1 MNHVPSP
8 APKTADAIDEL
19 AIKRAKADVAPRV
32 TPEDLEANIASEIYF
47 TAAEGAFGVGCNAD
61 WFAGREGPHGEPGRV
76 KGPLDLLTF
85 CVLTLKNGFTV
96 TGESAVASPANF
108 NADIGKSIARANAV
122 SKIWPLM
129 GYELRTK
136 LAAAT
141 TYKVF
146 VPYSWADVMTV
157 QTAPN
162 LLTDKVE
169 GHAVM
174 RDGKEIP
181 FSASPDFSSTS
192 TKDEILAQ
200 LNAFKA
206 THHV

>member
-32 TPEDLEANIASEIYF
+32 SVDDLEANIASEHYF
-47 TAAEGAFGVGCNAD
+47 TAAHGVFGVGSNAD
-61 WFAGREGPHGEPGRV
+61 WFAGKDGPYGEPGRV

-85 CVLTLKNGFTV
+85 CVLVLKNGFTV
-96 TGESAVASPANF
+96 TGESAVASPENF

-136 LAAAT
+136 LAGAT

-146 VPYSWADVMTV
+146 VPYSWADVQAMH
-157 QTAPN
+157 TAPN
-162 LLTDKVE
+162 LITGNID

-181 FSASPDFSSTS
+181 FSFPPELSELV
-192 TKDEILAQ
+192 TKARILEQ

>member
-8 APKTADAIDEL
+8 APTTADAIDEL

-32 TPEDLEANIASEIYF
+32 SVDDLEANIVSEHYF

-61 WFAGREGPHGEPGRV
+61 WFAGREGPYGEPGRV

-96 TGESAVASPANF
+96 TGESAVASPENF

-122 SKIWPLM
+122 AKIWPLM
-129 GYELRTK
+129 GYELRSK
-136 LAAAT
+136 LAAEAANNT
-141 TYKVF
+141 F
-146 VPYSWADVMTV
+146 VPYGWADVKGVHTLENFI
-157 QTAPN
+157 TG
-162 LLTDKVE
+162 TID

-181 FSASPDFSSTS
+181 FSVQPALSDFE
-192 TKDEILAQ
+192 TKGRILAQ